1 MSVYATEAAAP
12 VRFGDLDHN
21 TLPATV
27 AESMLRAFRKRHPR
41 EFGELYAE
49 LMVGP
54 DAVRK
59 RAQNGASQ

>member
-1 MSVYATEAAAP
+1 MFGDSEPAPAP
-12 VRFGDLDHN
+12 VRFGDLEHN
-21 TLPATV
+21 TVPPEV
-27 AESMLRAFRKRHPR
+27 AEALLRAYRVRHPR